1 MKRIGLR
8 AMMLCWLT
16 VVWVLLWGRV
26 SGANVLGG
34 LAVALLITVLLPLP
48 LVKQFNTIMREQ

>member
-16 VVWVLLWGRV
+16 VVWVLLWGRI
-26 SGANVLGG
+26 LK
-34 LAVALLITVLLPLP
+34 LPAW
-48 LVKQFNTIMREQ
+48 